1 MKGDYKMR
9 IMKPLSVFMVWG
21 ILFLCLPSATPAQ
34 QNVRDYMNILS
45 ADALKML
52 IDKEKEI
59 LIIDTLPLRMY
70 QRGHIPGAKN
80 FEFPD
85 AIMKMD
91 QWDNSVMGG
100 RSKEDF
106 IGLLGQNKDRPIV
119 FYCLA
124 EW

>member
-1 MKGDYKMR
+1 MR
-9 IMKPLSVFMVWG
+9 ITKPFYVFMVWG
-21 ILFLCLPSATPAQ
+21 ILFFCLPSVAPAQ

-52 IDKEKEI
+52 IDSEKEI
-59 LIIDTLPLRMY
+59 LIIDTLPLVMY
-70 QRGHIPGAKN
+70 QRGRIPGAKN

-85 AIMKMD
+85 ANMNMD
-91 QWDNSVMGG
+91 RWDNSVMGG

-124 EW
+124 DW